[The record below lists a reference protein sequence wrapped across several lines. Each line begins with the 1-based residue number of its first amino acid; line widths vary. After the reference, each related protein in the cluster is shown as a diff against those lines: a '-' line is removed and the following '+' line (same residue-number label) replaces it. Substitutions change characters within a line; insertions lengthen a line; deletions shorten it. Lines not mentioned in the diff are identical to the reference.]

1 VSDVDGIDRRKEKNM
16 RKLVALPLL
25 AVALAALIAIPAA
38 AKAPHANG
46 RIAFV
51 RFDPVLDDD
60 FVYTANPD
68 GSHEQQLL
76 PTGAEGPRWSPDGT
90 RIAVFPHDVEGVSQR
105 IVNPGDGSYIDLLNP
120 DPDLFLP
127 CGVWSADGARL
138 ACEGFGNDPGDNGI
152 YTIRS
157 SDGGGLERVTA
168 NPGGDDCPGDYSPNG
183 TRLVFLRMDDT
194 GAALEIVKFDG
205 TGLRRLTPAGMELT
219 FACGSWSPQ
228 GNEILFSA
236 RSDPGARSSLFV
248 VNTDGS
254 GLRQIPI
261 ATCGDTA
268 GCFQPVWSPNGQ
280 KIVFTRSVPGAHSDI
295 YTVNA
300 DGRGLTPV
308 TSTALGEDG
317 PDWGTHQVIP

>member
-1 VSDVDGIDRRKEKNM
+1 M
-16 RKLVALPLL
+16 RKLLALPLL
-25 AVALAALIAIPAA
+25 VAAVAALIAIPAA
-38 AKAPHANG
+38 AKPLHQNG

-51 RFDPVLDDD
+51 RFDPALQDD

-68 GSHEQQLL
+68 GSQEHQLL
-76 PTGAEGPRWSPDGT
+76 PTGAEGPHWSPDGG

-105 IVNPGDGSYIDLLNP
+105 IVDPDDGSYVDLPNP

-127 CGVWSADGARL
+127 CSVWSTDGARL

-152 YTIRS
+152 YTIQS

-168 NPGGDDCPGDYSPNG
+168 NAGGDDCPGDYSPNG
-183 TRLVFLRMDDT
+183 KRIVFLRADET
-194 GAALEIVKFDG
+194 GLTLYTVKLDG
-205 TGLRRLTPAGMELT
+205 SGLRRLTPAGMTLT

-248 VNTDGS
+248 VHADGG
-254 GLRQIPI
+254 GLRPIPI

-268 GCFQPVWSPNGQ
+268 GCFQPVWSPNGR
-280 KIVFTRSVPGAHSDI
+280 KVVFTRSVPGMRPDI
-295 YTVNA
+295 YTANA
-300 DGRGLTPV
+300 DGTGLAPV
-308 TSTALGEDG
+308 TSTPLAEDG
-317 PDWGTHQVIP
+317 PDWGAHQLIP